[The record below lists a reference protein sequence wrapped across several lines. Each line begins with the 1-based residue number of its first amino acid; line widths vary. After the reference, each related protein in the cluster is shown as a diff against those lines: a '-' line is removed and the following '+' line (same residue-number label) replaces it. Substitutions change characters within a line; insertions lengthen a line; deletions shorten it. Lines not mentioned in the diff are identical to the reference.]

1 MLKTPPG
8 FWWGKPGIASAL
20 IGPVGSLA
28 GSFALRRMAQA
39 GGTVPVPVFCI
50 GNPTVG
56 GAGKTPTAIVVLE
69 YLKAQGA
76 HPFAL
81 LRGHGGTATAPLRV
95 CPAQNGPDLVGDE
108 ALLLAQHAPTIIS
121 GGTDR
126 LAAAQL
132 AVSQGATHIIMD
144 DGFQNPT
151 LQKDVS
157 ILVIDAAVG
166 VGNGAVLPAGPLRAP
181 LPPQLKLADAVL
193 LIGNNGL
200 EPGGPGDEV
209 RQAALAA
216 GCSVLHGHIAPDENI
231 LSSFRGAALHAFAGI
246 GRPDKFFDT
255 LRAAGMDV
263 RETYAFGDHHPY
275 SVQEI
280 EEMVEKAAR
289 ARALLVTTQ
298 KDMAR
303 LAEHRF
309 HVLRARIISLPVRLI
324 LDEQEQMAKLLDLAS
339 QRASARAK
347 GAPASGA

>member
-8 FWWGKPGIASAL
+8 FWWGKPGFASAL
-20 IGPVGSLA
+20 ISPVGALA
-28 GSFALRRMAQA
+28 GSIALRRMAQT

-81 LRGHGGTATAPLRV
+81 LRGHGGAATGPLRV
-95 CPAQNGPDLVGDE
+95 DPAKHGPDLVGDE
-108 ALLLAQHAPTIIS
+108 SLLLAQHAPTIIS

-151 LQKDVS
+151 LQKDAS

-166 VGNGAVLPAGPLRAP
+166 VGNGEVMPAGPLRAP
-181 LPPQLKLADAVL
+181 LAPQLKLADAVL
-193 LIGNNGL
+193 LIGGHGL
-200 EPGGPGDEV
+200 ETDGPGDQV
-209 RQAALAA
+209 RQAAVAA
-216 GCSVLHGHIAPDENI
+216 GCDILHGHIAPDENI
-231 LSSFRGAALHAFAGI
+231 IASFKGATLHAFAGI
-246 GRPDKFFDT
+246 GRPEKFFNT
-255 LRAAGMDV
+255 LREAGMDL
-263 RETYAFGDHHPY
+263 RETYPFPDHHPY
-275 SVQEI
+275 SVQDI
-280 EEMVEKAAR
+280 EGIVESAAR

-303 LAEHRF
+303 LAERRF
-309 HVLRARIISLPVRLI
+309 HVLRARIIALPVHLM
-324 LDEQEQMAKLLDLAS
+324 LDDTEQMSKLLDLAS
-339 QRASARAK
+339 QRAAARQAPSAAET
-347 GAPASGA
+347 

>member
-8 FWWGKPGIASAL
+8 FWWGKPGLASAL
-20 IGPVGSLA
+20 ISPVSALA
-28 GSFALRRMAQA
+28 GSIALRRMAQT

-76 HPFAL
+76 QPFAL
-81 LRGHGGTATAPLRV
+81 LRGHGGTASGPLRV
-95 CPAQNGPDLVGDE
+95 DASKHGPDLVGDE
-108 ALLLAQHAPTIIS
+108 ALLLVQHAPTIIS

-132 AVSQGATHIIMD
+132 AVSQGATHLIMD

-181 LPPQLKLADAVL
+181 LVPQLKMADAVL
-193 LIGNNGL
+193 LIGKSGL
-200 EPGGPGDEV
+200 EAGGPGDQV

-216 GCSVLHGHIAPDENI
+216 GCDILHGHVSPDENI
-231 LSSFRGAALHAFAGI
+231 LASLQGAALHAFAGI
-246 GRPDKFFDT
+246 GRPEKFFNT
-255 LRAAGMDV
+255 LRQAGMDV
-263 RETYAFGDHHPY
+263 RETDAFADHYPY
-275 SVQEI
+275 SVQDI

-303 LAEHRF
+303 LAERRF
-309 HVLRARIISLPVRLI
+309 HVLRARIIALPVHLV
-324 LDEQEQMAKLLDLAS
+324 LDEPEQMTKLLDLAS
-339 QRASARAK
+339 VRAAARK
-347 GAPASGA
+347 KIPTSES